1 MSKSPEEKGYLF
13 PLFSIT
19 NKVEKISIS
28 QKYLT
33 HLVQTN
39 YAPVKI
45 NIIII
50 KWFEGK
56 DPSSNYPLCVW
67 L

>member
-13 PLFSIT
+13 PLLSIT
-19 NKVEKISIS
+19 NNVEKISVS

-33 HLVQTN
+33 HFVQTN

-50 KWFEGK
+50 K
-56 DPSSNYPLCVW
+56 
-67 L
+67 